1 MAMRIESAAF
11 SEGGQIP
18 RSHTCDGKDV
28 SPPLSWSGVPEG
40 AKSLALICDDP
51 DAPGK
56 TWVHWVLFNLPSG
69 TRELPEGVPARA
81 SVSGGGVQGTNDFRK
96 IGYGGPCPPSG
107 THRYMFKLYALDAE
121 VALPAR
127 ATKAELEGAIE
138 GHVLGQATLTGRYS
152 RG

>member
-1 MAMRIESAAF
+1 MRIESTAF
-11 SEGGQIP
+11 SEGSLIP
-18 RSHTCDGKDV
+18 RRHTCDGKDV

-69 TRELPEGVPARA
+69 TKELPEGVPALA
-81 SVSGGGVQGTNDFRK
+81 SVSGGGVQGINDFRK
-96 IGYGGPCPPSG
+96 VGYGGPCPPKG
-107 THRYMFKLYALDAE
+107 THRYMFRLYALDAE
-121 VALPAR
+121 LALPAG

-138 GHVLGQATLTGRYS
+138 GHVLGQVTLTGKYS